1 MTELEI
7 PLLMNRGFSITTYSN
22 GVTTGGNASELEPPS
37 LVGRGIANP
46 DEQVNEVREK

>member
-22 GVTTGGNASELEPPS
+22 GVTTGDNASELEPPS